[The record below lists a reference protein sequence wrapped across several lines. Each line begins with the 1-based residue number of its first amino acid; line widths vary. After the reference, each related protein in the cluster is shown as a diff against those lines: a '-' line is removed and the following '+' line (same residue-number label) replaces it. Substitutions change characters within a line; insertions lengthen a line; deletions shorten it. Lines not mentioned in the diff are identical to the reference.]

1 MRAFMLS
8 LVVFGFAASLTPAQ
22 QPQQPPA
29 PTVASSAQLDAVLA
43 QWEKQMQGV
52 QTLAAQLTRTTVN
65 RVFNTTDIYEG
76 GVKFMKPN
84 RALFDLR
91 KKGDPQVFERIV
103 FTDANIYEFRPQDK
117 TLRIHQPPP
126 RKPGQVTDDNI
137 MAFVF
142 GMKADEAKRRYDMSL
157 HKPEDPNYYYIA
169 VQPRAP
175 QDRQDFVSAWL
186 ILLKRNYLP
195 RQFRYTEPNKNE
207 IMYDIPSIELN
218 GKSVVATDFA
228 PPQAPSG
235 WKTVQV
241 PRPTPQPEGNVPPRV
256 VRPNR

>member
-1 MRAFMLS
+1 MRSVTMT
-8 LVVFGFAASLTPAQ
+8 LVVLGFTACLTPAQ
-22 QPQQPPA
+22 QPQQPAAPPA
-29 PTVASSAQLDAVLA
+29 AGGAQLDAVLA

-52 QTLAAQLTRTTVN
+52 ETLAAQLTRT
-65 RVFNTTDIYEG
+65 RVDGVFRTTDVYEG

-91 KKGDPQVFERIV
+91 KKGDSQVYERIV
-103 FTDANIYEFRPQDK
+103 FGDANIYEFRPQDK
-117 TLRIHQPPP
+117 TLRVHQPPP
-126 RKPGQVTDDNI
+126 RKPGQLTDDNI

-142 GMKADEAKRRYDMSL
+142 GMKAAEAKQRYAMSL

-169 VQPRAP
+169 VQPRSP

-207 IMYDIPSIELN
+207 ITYDIPDIQLN
-218 GKSVVATDFA
+218 SKTVVATDFA
-228 PPQAPSG
+228 APQTPPG
-235 WKTVQV
+235 WKMEPV
-241 PRPTPQPEGNVPPRV
+241 PRPNPQAGGNVPPRV